1 MRTWFLPALAVI
13 TPCLLSATGA
23 RAAACDWP
31 TAKADIVLVLDGDKA
46 KVESFHALTARGRD
60 PLTAVESLVDEA
72 ARGRIRD
79 CAYESADYLTQ
90 RGYPPFH

>member
-1 MRTWFLPALAVI
+1 MKNKLIPALAI
-13 TPCLLSATGA
+13 IAPCLFAATGA
-23 RAAACDWP
+23 RAAACDWA
-31 TAKADIVLVLDGDKA
+31 TTKADIMLVLDGDKA
-46 KVESFHALTARGRD
+46 KSESFHALTAKGRD
-60 PLTAVESLVDEA
+60 PLTAVESLVDDA

>member
-1 MRTWFLPALAVI
+1 MKNNLLSALALI
-13 TPCLLSATGA
+13 APCLLSATGA
-23 RAAACDWP
+23 RAAACDWA

-46 KVESFHALTARGRD
+46 KSESFHALTAKGRD